1 MRSRAEG
8 FGAEVK
14 RRILVGTYVLSHGYY
29 DAYYLQAQK
38 VRHLDAPVS
47 GGTVG
52 AAAGT
57 LAIMVGGEADDF
69 AARLLVLNG
78 IPVGRLADILER
90 MDGPPEPLEGGSR
103 TGSEHSRSP
112 FAYFATHPL
121 TAERIHR
128 LRAAP

>member
-1 MRSRAEG
+1 MR
-8 FGAEVK
+8 
-14 RRILVGTYVLSHGYY
+14 
-29 DAYYLQAQK
+29 
-38 VRHLDAPVS
+38 
-47 GGTVG
+47 
-52 AAAGT
+52 
-57 LAIMVGGEADDF
+57 LAIESSAVGLFAAWYIGDVSALLAGVPAALSQARYSRGFEREADDF